1 MPVGAFVPSEFE
13 FDYPRW
19 TAPGIAYNGYVWA
32 WNNTAGKYEPTALS
46 FDPAGTGA
54 TEAAAAVA
62 AHVALSNPHTQYY
75 LASGVSAYGATLAS
89 AADAAAARTALALGT
104 SATLNVGTSA
114 NNVVQ
119 LNGSAQLPAVS
130 GALLTN
136 LPAGSAAGSTTQ
148 VQYNSDGVFA
158 GDAGMTYNAATDRL
172 TVAGGLVSPGMRPA
186 SNGTAALG
194 WFDASGT
201 QFVYGDTTNQRLG
214 IGAIPV
220 GTLHAESSTGY
231 FTVNNNV
238 VSIGD
243 SATNSVSLRF
253 SDQFAKS
260 TFGGIE
266 LIVRRGSGGR
276 FDFNAAQGV
285 VSAPTTTTGNV
296 VSFSTIG
303 TFSRG
308 DSSTYTALYIN
319 DSINASGVARG
330 IHIAIIPTY
339 APNYRAI
346 DIETNVG
353 FGIRQSDSGIK
364 NWFNAKTGFGNV
376 SAPGALVDIDASTTA
391 RASLRVRAGTAPTT
405 PNAGDIWYASGG
417 RLSLYRAATEI
428 FATGVQATGGAATAG
443 ASYTSAEQSM
453 LQKVYDA
460 CRAFGLLS

>member
-1 MPVGAFVPSEFE
+1 MPVGDFVPSEFE

-19 TAPGIAYNGYVWA
+19 TAPGLAYNGYVWA
-32 WNNTAGKYEPTALS
+32 WNNTSGKYEPTALA
-46 FDPAGTGA
+46 FDPAGT
-54 TEAAAAVA
+54 AAAAVA

-75 LASGVSAYGATLAS
+75 LASGVSAYGATLIDDADAS
-89 AADAAAARTALALGT
+89 AAWGTLGLGT
-104 SATLNVGTSA
+104 AAVLNVGTGA

-119 LNGSAQLPAVS
+119 LDGSSRLPAVDGS
-130 GALLTN
+130 QLTGIT
-136 LPAGSAAGSTTQ
+136 AAAAGSTTQ
-148 VQYNSDGVFA
+148 VQYNNAGAFA
-158 GDAGMTYNAATDRL
+158 GDAGLTYNAATDRL
-172 TVAGGLVSPGMRPA
+172 TVAGGLVAPGMRPA

-201 QFVYGDTTNQRLG
+201 QFVYGDTTNQRFG
-214 IGAIPV
+214 IGGIPV

-243 SATNSVSLRF
+243 SGTNNVSVRF

-353 FGIRQSDSGIK
+353 FGIRQSDGSIK

-376 SAPGALVDIDASTTA
+376 SAPGALVDIDASTTS

-417 RLSLYRAATEI
+417 RLSLYRAATETI
-428 FATGVQATGGAATAG
+428 ASGVQGTGGAATAG
-443 ASYTSAEQSM
+443 ASYTATEQSM
-453 LQKVYDA
+453 IQKVYDA
-460 CRAFGLLS
+460 ARAFGLLS